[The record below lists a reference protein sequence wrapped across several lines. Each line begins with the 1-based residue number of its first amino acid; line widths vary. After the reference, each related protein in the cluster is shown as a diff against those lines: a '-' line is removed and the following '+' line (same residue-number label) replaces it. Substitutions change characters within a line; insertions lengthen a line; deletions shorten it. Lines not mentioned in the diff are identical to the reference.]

1 MMVKEME
8 WRRESLDVDG
18 LRRDLVLSSIKSVL
32 EKHGLLG
39 EEIVIAPGVVSIGQ
53 VVINYNTF
61 TISINARDE
70 DTEKIAEDLMEA
82 VGEYIG

>member
-1 MMVKEME
+1 VKEME